1 IRRVRSQY
9 SGAIRARRESQSAR
23 SVRRFALAINKGPSV
38 KITFQLNGTPTS
50 LEIEP
55 RETLAEVLR
64 ARCRLTGVKL
74 SCEAQVCGSCT
85 VLVDGLPVSACTYLA
100 YEVRDERV
108 TTTEGLADRA
118 GRLHPLQQAFLDQFA
133 FQCGFCTPGMIL
145 AAKSLLDENAHAS
158 DEEIIAY
165 MSGNLCRCTGYLGIL
180 KAIRQ
185 ASAEL
190 RGQAQTDGRHR
201 E

>member
-1 IRRVRSQY
+1 
-9 SGAIRARRESQSAR
+9 
-23 SVRRFALAINKGPSV
+23 V
-38 KITFQLNGTPTS
+38 KIEFELNGKATS

-55 RETLAEVLR
+55 RETLSEVLR

-100 YEVRDERV
+100 YEIRDKRV
-108 TTTEGLADRA
+108 TTIEGLADA
-118 GRLHPLQQAFLDQFA
+118 TGRLHPLQQAFLDHFA

-145 AAKSLLDENAHAS
+145 AAKSLLDENVHVS
-158 DEEIIAY
+158 DQEIIAY

-180 KAIRQ
+180 EAIRQ
-185 ASAEL
+185 ASAEMQ
-190 RGQAQTDGRHR
+190 GQTKENSRNH

>member
-1 IRRVRSQY
+1 MNLVF
-9 SGAIRARRESQSAR
+9 E
-23 SVRRFALAINKGPSV
+23 
-38 KITFQLNGTPTS
+38 LNGKAAS

-100 YEVRDERV
+100 YEVRGRRV
-108 TTTEGLADRA
+108 TTIEGLADET
-118 GRLHPLQQAFLDQFA
+118 GRLHPLQQAFLDNFS

-145 AAKSLLDENAHAS
+145 TAKALLDEKPDVTDAEIVAHM
-158 DEEIIAY
+158 D
-165 MSGNLCRCTGYLGIL
+165 GNLCRCTGYLPIL

-185 ASAEL
+185 ASLEM
-190 RGQAQTDGRHR
+190 RGQK
-201 E
+201 

>member
-1 IRRVRSQY
+1 MK
-9 SGAIRARRESQSAR
+9 
-23 SVRRFALAINKGPSV
+23 IN
-38 KITFQLNGTPTS
+38 FELNGKPAS

-64 ARCRLTGVKL
+64 TRCRLTGVKL
-74 SCEAQVCGSCT
+74 SCESQVCGTCT
-85 VLVDGLPVSACTYLA
+85 VLVDNIPVSACTYLA
-100 YEVRDERV
+100 YEIRDKRV
-108 TTTEGLADRA
+108 TTIEGLADR

-145 AAKSLLDENAHAS
+145 AAKSLLDENAGAS
-158 DEEIIAY
+158 DDEIIAY

-190 RGQAQTDGRHR
+190 QGHTEAGGRNR

>member
-1 IRRVRSQY
+1 
-9 SGAIRARRESQSAR
+9 
-23 SVRRFALAINKGPSV
+23 V
-38 KITFQLNGTPTS
+38 KINFELNGKPAS

-64 ARCRLTGVKL
+64 TRCRLTGVKL
-74 SCEAQVCGSCT
+74 SCESQVCGTCT
-85 VLVDGLPVSACTYLA
+85 VLVDNIPVSACTYLA
-100 YEVRDERV
+100 YEIRDKRV
-108 TTTEGLADRA
+108 TTIEGLADG

-145 AAKSLLDENAHAS
+145 AAKSLLDENAGAS
-158 DEEIIAY
+158 DDEIIAY

-190 RGQAQTDGRHR
+190 QGHTEAGGRNR

>member
-1 IRRVRSQY
+1 MKT
-9 SGAIRARRESQSAR
+9 AFE
-23 SVRRFALAINKGPSV
+23 
-38 KITFQLNGTPTS
+38 LNGKSIS

-100 YEVRDERV
+100 YEVRDKRV
-108 TTTEGLADRA
+108 TTIEGLADAA

-165 MSGNLCRCTGYLGIL
+165 MSGNLCRCTGYLAIL

-185 ASAEL
+185 ASVELQGRAEAN
-190 RGQAQTDGRHR
+190 RRNR

>member
-1 IRRVRSQY
+1 MKL
-9 SGAIRARRESQSAR
+9 E
-23 SVRRFALAINKGPSV
+23 FE
-38 KITFQLNGTPTS
+38 LNGKAAA

-100 YEVRDERV
+100 YEVRDKRV
-108 TTTEGLADRA
+108 TTIEGLADAA

-165 MSGNLCRCTGYLGIL
+165 MSGNLCRCTGYLAIL

-185 ASAEL
+185 ASVEL
-190 RGQAQTDGRHR
+190 QGRTEANRRNR

>member
-1 IRRVRSQY
+1 
-9 SGAIRARRESQSAR
+9 
-23 SVRRFALAINKGPSV
+23 V
-38 KITFQLNGTPTS
+38 KIAFELNGKPTS
-50 LEIEP
+50 LEIEL

-74 SCEAQVCGSCT
+74 SCESQVCGTCT
-85 VLVDGLPVSACTYLA
+85 VLVDNIPVSACTYLA
-100 YEVRDERV
+100 YEIRDKHV
-108 TTTEGLADRA
+108 TTIEGLADG
-118 GRLHPLQQAFLDQFA
+118 GRLHPMQQAFLDQFA

-145 AAKSLLDENAHAS
+145 AAKALLDENASAS

-185 ASAEL
+185 AAAKLQPHMKQKKRTGE
-190 RGQAQTDGRHR
+190 
-201 E
+201 